1 MQVPISQ
8 MVRKWIHSLTRKFV
22 TEILVSS
29 LATLVV
35 MALFPN
41 LTKPIYLF
49 SQDGTK
55 ITASHKGLTE
65 QDTSTS
71 LDDFLERVALS
82 HISGPKASQEAD
94 SQVAIAAASESTID
108 MEAPLPPLSAAPPRR
123 ERTSSKAHA
132 AVAVA
137 KIAPAPQ
144 VAMAEPA
151 AGQVPALIEPAVAPA
166 PVKAEASLVAP
177 LQYGM
182 HLVSNLGTIISV
194 SQTHVVQSVA
204 TVGDTL
210 TSLAKKL

>member
-1 MQVPISQ
+1 M
-8 MVRKWIHSLTRKFV
+8 TRKFV

-49 SQDGTK
+49 SQDGAQ
-55 ITASHKGLTE
+55 ITSSHKGLAKE
-65 QDTSTS
+65 DSSSS

-82 HISGPKASQEAD
+82 HISGPKASQQVE
-94 SQVAIAAASESTID
+94 SQEAIAAVNEPATD
-108 MEAPLPPLSAAPPRR
+108 MEAPLPPSPAAASRR
-123 ERTSSKAHA
+123 ERTGSKVRA
-132 AVAVA
+132 ATNTA
-137 KIAPAPQ
+137 KIVPAPQ

-151 AGQVPALIEPAVAPA
+151 AGQVPAVLEPAVAPA
-166 PVKAEASLVAP
+166 PVKAEILLVAP

>member
-1 MQVPISQ
+1 MQAPISQ
-8 MVRKWIHSLTRKFV
+8 TVRKWIHALTRKFV

-41 LTKPIYLF
+41 LTKPVYLF
-49 SQDGTK
+49 SQDGGE
-55 ITASHKGLTE
+55 IASSHKTLAE
-65 QDTSTS
+65 QDSSTA

-82 HISGPKASQEAD
+82 HISGPKASQEVE
-94 SQVAIAAASESTID
+94 SQEAIAAVNEPATD
-108 MEAPLPPLSAAPPRR
+108 REAPLPPSPAAAPRR
-123 ERTSSKAHA
+123 ERTSSKVRA
-132 AVAVA
+132 AANTA
-137 KIAPAPQ
+137 KIVPAQQ

-151 AGQVPALIEPAVAPA
+151 TGQVPAVIEPAVAPA
-166 PVKAEASLVAP
+166 PMKAEVLLVAP

>member
-1 MQVPISQ
+1 MQAPISQ
-8 MVRKWIHSLTRKFV
+8 TVRKWIHALTRKFV

-41 LTKPIYLF
+41 LTKPVYLF
-49 SQDGTK
+49 SQDGAQ
-55 ITASHKGLTE
+55 ITSSHKGLAKE
-65 QDTSTS
+65 DSSTS

-82 HISGPKASQEAD
+82 HISGPKASQQVE
-94 SQVAIAAASESTID
+94 SQEAIAAVNEPATD
-108 MEAPLPPLSAAPPRR
+108 MEAPLPPSPAAASRR
-123 ERTSSKAHA
+123 ERTGSKVRA
-132 AVAVA
+132 AANTA
-137 KIAPAPQ
+137 KIVPAPQ

-151 AGQVPALIEPAVAPA
+151 AGQVPAVLEPAVAPA
-166 PVKAEASLVAP
+166 PVKAEVLLVAP